1 MCGTVSIEASG
12 EFRRFR
18 RLYRTFK
25 TGFPPLRC
33 GHPPNVTT
41 ILPERYHDP
50 ERIARGGMG
59 EIYRA
64 QDGVLSRTVA
74 IKVLAERFSDEEG
87 IRRRFT
93 REALA
98 AARLSNAPST
108 VTIFDVGEH
117 EGRPYIVMEYLAGGS
132 LADRIDGEGAQP
144 PGRAVAWL
152 RQTAA
157 ALDAAHGHGIVH
169 RDVKPANLLLDDDGC
184 VHVADFGIASAVG
197 LDSFTAAGTVLGT
210 AGYLAPEQARGER
223 TTPATDRYA
232 LAVVAYELL
241 TGRRPFAMESPTAEA
256 AAHVHSEI
264 PRATSQ
270 NPELPLEIDAVF
282 AQGLA
287 KEPEQRFSSC
297 ADLVYALRAALDT
310 AAGRTTVGVI
320 PAVAPR
326 RSPSR
331 SRIPVIV
338 AAAVALAL
346 GGVAVAA
353 ALVSDDDE
361 KSAATSG
368 PPVAKTVKQTVTL
381 PGTTVVETVVTTAP
395 QPEPEP
401 ITTATTAPVTPPPT
415 TTAPPASSGG
425 PSSLNDQ
432 GFALMRAGDYSNA
445 LPLLEQS
452 VAGLSGSGS
461 TTEAYASYN
470 LAFTRLSLGRCDG
483 VIDLLNRSESIQG
496 QRREIDRLRKSA
508 EKGC

>member
-1 MCGTVSIEASG
+1 M
-12 EFRRFR
+12 
-18 RLYRTFK
+18 
-25 TGFPPLRC
+25 
-33 GHPPNVTT
+33 T
-41 ILPERYHDP
+41 ILPERYRDP

-64 QDGVLSRTVA
+64 TDGVLSRTVA
-74 IKVLAERFSDEEG
+74 IKVLAERYADEEG

-132 LADRIDGEGAQP
+132 LADRIDSEGAQP

-223 TTPATDRYA
+223 TTAATDRYA

-241 TGRRPFAMESPTAEA
+241 TGTRPFAMESPTAEA
-256 AAHVHSEI
+256 AAHVHGEI
-264 PRATSQ
+264 PRASSQ
-270 NPELPLEIDAVF
+270 NPDLPLELDAVF
-282 AQGLA
+282 THGLA
-287 KEPEQRFSSC
+287 KDPARRFSSC

-320 PAVAPR
+320 PAVPPR

-331 SRIPVIV
+331 DRSRSRLPVLA

-353 ALVSDDDE
+353 ALVGGDGE
-361 KSAATSG
+361 TAAAPSE
-368 PPVAKTVKQTVTL
+368 PAAAKTVKQTVTL
-381 PGTTVVETVVTTAP
+381 QGTTVIQTVTTAP
-395 QPEPEP
+395 PIPEPVTTEP
-401 ITTATTAPVTPPPT
+401 VTTAPVPT
-415 TTAPPASSGG
+415 APVTTSAVTTAPPSGSA
-425 PSSLNDQ
+425 SSLNDQ
-432 GFALMRAGDYSNA
+432 GFALMRAGDYNGA
-445 LPLLEQS
+445 LPLLEQA
-452 VAGLSGSGS
+452 VAGLAGSGS
-461 TTEAYASYN
+461 TSEAYASYN

-483 VIDLLNRSESIQG
+483 VADLLDRSEAVQG
-496 QRREIDRLRKSA
+496 QRKEIDRLRKSA